1 MEGRNAFAV
10 MVVRAGTITA
20 SVLLLIGL
28 AGCALL
34 GRKSLVE
41 PGALQGRI
49 ENNIYISPQ
58 ESFRIRI
65 PWLAADATVSDE
77 TSADNSVNV
86 TIADNLCRVFTVS
99 QRPGFLGTQSLES
112 WVDTHIVADL
122 KRLNFAVRSEPLMT
136 RNGLAISLRYRAP
149 AAGPCGQ
156 TLEVDGKKVVSKRD
170 ADVGWHIYHRDGRF
184 YRLIYVVGI
193 GPGAPEVWYVN
204 RLPVDDVLRQFAE
217 GFEILGARDK

>member
-10 MVVRAGTITA
+10 MVLRAGTITE

-49 ENNIYISPQ
+49 ENNIYTSPQ

-86 TIADNLCRVFTVS
+86 TIADNLCREFTVS

-122 KRLNFAVRSEPLMT
+122 KRLNFWEIQSLKGTEHRSRRNRTAASSRRWKLRSNKIAKPNYGAEET
-136 RNGLAISLRYRAP
+136 R
-149 AAGPCGQ
+149 
-156 TLEVDGKKVVSKRD
+156 
-170 ADVGWHIYHRDGRF
+170 
-184 YRLIYVVGI
+184 
-193 GPGAPEVWYVN
+193 
-204 RLPVDDVLRQFAE
+204 
-217 GFEILGARDK
+217 